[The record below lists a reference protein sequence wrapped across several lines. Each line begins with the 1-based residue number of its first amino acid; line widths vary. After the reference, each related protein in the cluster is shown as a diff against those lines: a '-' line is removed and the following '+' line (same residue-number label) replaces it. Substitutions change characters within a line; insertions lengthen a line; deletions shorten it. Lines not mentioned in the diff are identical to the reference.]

1 VYVYHFRVFE
11 QLSGADDAGFHL
23 GLEGDEVDGVPERL
37 GQGHGCLFALGV
49 ARVRVL
55 VVYVAGILRVLVT
68 FGGVR
73 IPELRDVVGI
83 RALLCQP

>member
-1 VYVYHFRVFE
+1 MHIYHFRVLK
-11 QLSGADDAGFHL
+11 QLPRADDAGFHL

-55 VVYVAGILRVLVT
+55 VVHVAGVFCVLVV
-68 FGGVR
+68 FRDIR

-83 RALLCQP
+83 RAMLCRP